1 MPEYEVNINGRPKKI
16 ELTRN
21 GEDSY
26 VAKVDGKPCKFSMPK
41 NALTLNKTFT
51 VKVDDKTYQVE
62 LARTNQSKE
71 ISVMIDKTAFK
82 TDVRIPARKSTM
94 TTFEPVMTGT
104 RGRLASNKQALE
116 GAINSP
122 MTGKM
127 VSLKVSKGD
136 NVQKGQVLCVIEA
149 MKMEN
154 EISATKAGVVKEVL
168 VSVGSPVSE
177 GDALVVIG

>member
-1 MPEYEVNINGRPKKI
+1 MPEYEVNVNGKPKKI

-26 VAKVDGKPCKFSMPK
+26 AAKVEGKSRKFSMPK
-41 NALTLNKTFT
+41 NALSLGKPFT
-51 VKVDDKTYQVE
+51 VKVDDKPYQIE
-62 LARTNQSKE
+62 LARTKQTE
-71 ISVMIDKTAFK
+71 EFSVVVDKTAFK
-82 TDVRIPARKSTM
+82 ANVRVLTRKTTM
-94 TTFEPVMTGT
+94 SVFEPMMTGT
-104 RGRLASNKQALE
+104 RKRAMSNKQVLE
-116 GAINSP
+116 GAINAP

-136 NVQKGQVLCVIEA
+136 SVQKGQVLCVIEA

-154 EISATKAGVVKEVL
+154 EISATKSGVVKEVL

-177 GDALVVIG
+177 GDPLVVIG

>member
-1 MPEYEVNINGRPKKI
+1 MPEYEVNVNGRPKKI

-21 GEDSY
+21 GEGSY
-26 VAKVDGKPCKFSMPK
+26 AAKVDGKPCKFSMPK
-41 NALTLNKTFT
+41 NALTLSKTFT
-51 VKVDDKTYQVE
+51 VNIDDKTYQVE
-62 LARTNQSKE
+62 LVRTNQSKE
-71 ISVMIDKTAFK
+71 ISVMVDKTAFK

-94 TTFEPVMTGT
+94 TAFEPVMTGT
-104 RGRLASNKQALE
+104 KSRVASNKQALE

-122 MTGKM
+122 MTGRM

-136 NVQKGQVLCVIEA
+136 KVQKGQVLCVIEA

-177 GDALVVIG
+177 GDPLVVIG